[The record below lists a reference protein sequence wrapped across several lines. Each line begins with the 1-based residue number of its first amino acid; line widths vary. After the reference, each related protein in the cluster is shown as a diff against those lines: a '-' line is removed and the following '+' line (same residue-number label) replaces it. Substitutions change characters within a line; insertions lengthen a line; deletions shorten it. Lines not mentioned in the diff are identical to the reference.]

1 MSTPTLT
8 RTALV
13 ATDAPARY
21 AKQLSSHL
29 GRKMTLTETDRGPHL
44 SMSFEGLEATCLMD
58 TTAADTL
65 GLHVDATSEE
75 AADRMADVV
84 GSHLKRFGTKAG
96 LQVTWAGQ
104 DDERAHGSD

>member
-1 MSTPTLT
+1 MSTATTQT

-21 AKQLSSHL
+21 AKQLGSHL

-44 SMSFEGLEATCLMD
+44 AMSFEGEDATCLMD

-65 GLHVDATSEE
+65 GLHVDAVTEQ
-75 AADRMADVV
+75 AADRMAHVV
-84 GSHLKRFGTKAG
+84 GSHLERFGAKAE
-96 LQVTWAGQ
+96 LQVTWT
-104 DDERAHGSD
+104 R

>member
-1 MSTPTLT
+1 MTQPMSTTTQT

-21 AKQLSSHL
+21 AKQLGSHL

-58 TTAADTL
+58 TTAPDTL
-65 GLHVDATSEE
+65 GLHVDAATAE
-75 AADRMADVV
+75 AADRMALVV
-84 GSHLKRFGTKAG
+84 GSHLERFGAKAE
-96 LQVTWAGQ
+96 LQVSWT
-104 DDERAHGSD
+104 S